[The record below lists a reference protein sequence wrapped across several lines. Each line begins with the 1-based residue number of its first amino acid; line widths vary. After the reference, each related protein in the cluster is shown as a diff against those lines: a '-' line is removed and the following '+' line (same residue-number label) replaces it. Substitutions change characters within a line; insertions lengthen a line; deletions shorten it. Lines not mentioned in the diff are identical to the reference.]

1 MTIEDVI
8 PNEAIEVK
16 DDEFVRSDL
25 QTQLRDE
32 ILEVTFTKVN
42 GDKRVMNC
50 TLMEQIMPTITTEEK
65 KDTTDKKVNEDILS
79 VWDIDSKGWR
89 SFRINTVTRVRQHGL
104 AGYNHA

>member
-1 MTIEDVI
+1 MTIEDVV
-8 PNEAIEVK
+8 PNEAIEVEDK
-16 DDEFVRSDL
+16 FVRSEL

-50 TLMEQIMPTITTEEK
+50 TLMEQIMPTTTEEK

-79 VWDIDSKGWR
+79 VWDIDAKGWR

-104 AGYNHA
+104 DTGMML

>member
-1 MTIEDVI
+1 MW
-8 PNEAIEVK
+8 
-16 DDEFVRSDL
+16 RSEL

-50 TLMEQIMPTITTEEK
+50 TLMEQIMPTTEEK

-79 VWDIDSKGWR
+79 VWDIDAKGWR

>member
-1 MTIEDVI
+1 MTIEDVV
-8 PNEAIEVK
+8 PSEAIEL

-25 QTQLRDE
+25 QTQLRGE

-50 TLMEQIMPTITTEEK
+50 TLMEQIMPTTTEEK

-79 VWDIDSKGWR
+79 VWDIDAKGWR

>member
-1 MTIEDVI
+1 MTIEDVV
-8 PNEAIEVK
+8 PNEAIEVEDK
-16 DDEFVRSDL
+16 FRRSEL
-25 QTQLRDE
+25 QTQLRGE

-50 TLMEQIMPTITTEEK
+50 TLMEQIMPTTTEEK

-79 VWDIDSKGWR
+79 VWDIDAKGWR
-89 SFRINTVTRVRQHGL
+89 SFRIKTVTRVRQHGL

>member
-1 MTIEDVI
+1 MTIEDVV
-8 PNEAIEVK
+8 PSEAIEL

-25 QTQLRDE
+25 QTQLRGE

-50 TLMEQIMPTITTEEK
+50 TLMEQIMPTTTEEK
-65 KDTTDKKVNEDILS
+65 KNTTDKKVNEDILS
-79 VWDIDSKGWR
+79 VWDIDAKGWR

>member
-1 MTIEDVI
+1 MTIEDVV
-8 PNEAIEVK
+8 PSEAIEL

-25 QTQLRDE
+25 QTQLRGE

-50 TLMEQIMPTITTEEK
+50 TLMEQIMPTTTEEK

-79 VWDIDSKGWR
+79 VWDIDAKGWR
-89 SFRINTVTRVRQHGL
+89 SFRIKTVTRVRQHGL

>member
-1 MTIEDVI
+1 MTIEDI
-8 PNEAIEVK
+8 APNEAIEVK

-50 TLMEQIMPTITTEEK
+50 TLMEQIMPTITEEK

-79 VWDIDSKGWR
+79 VWDIDAKGWR